1 MEIGPMSDRWQ
12 KRKYNAETASI
23 IRKAKKDMTD
33 WIAGLGYSPSEH
45 DLRVW
50 QAGYIYGINRGVNAS
65 SNNN

>member
-50 QAGYIYGINRGVNAS
+50 QAGYIYGINRGVSAS
-65 SNNN
+65 GNNN